1 MLPGLIAPLQSGLRA
16 SVPSLV
22 MQSGAFNKMLLLL
35 LLVLSVATWAILVDR
50 WRRVGAVQAADRRFR
65 AAFRTAGSLGDVRM
79 LATQHPLSIQA
90 RLAHEGLTLLWPRGE
105 QPDLAGDALELAG
118 RAMERSRSDQLDVL
132 EKNVGFLA
140 TVGSVS
146 PFIGLMGTVWGVMS
160 AFLNIGVQGSA
171 SLVVVAPGIAEA
183 LIATVAGLAAAIPAV
198 VGYNVLAGRLRTV
211 ANEAATF
218 ISEFVDVGTREA
230 RTRRP
235 AGKPDRERPAPPP
248 PSAPLFESAGR

>member
-1 MLPGLIAPLQSGLRA
+1 MPFGLIAPLQTGLRS

-22 MQSGAFNKMLLLL
+22 MQSGLFNKLLLGL

-50 WRRVGAVQAADRRFR
+50 WRKIGAMTAADRRFR
-65 AAFRTAGSLGDVRM
+65 AAFRSTTGLNEVRL
-79 LATQHPLSIQA
+79 LATQHPQSLQG
-90 RLAHEGLTLLWPRGE
+90 RLAQEGLAHLWPRGE
-105 QPDLAGDALELAG
+105 QPDLTPETIDMAS
-118 RAMERSRSDQLDVL
+118 RAMERLRSDELDLV

-198 VGYNVLAGRLRTV
+198 VGYNQLAGKLRVLA
-211 ANEAATF
+211 NDAATF
-218 ISEFVDVGTREA
+218 VSEFADAASREA
-230 RTRRP
+230 RQRQRAGAAGAPGATAVYEGARR
-235 AGKPDRERPAPPP
+235 
-248 PSAPLFESAGR
+248 